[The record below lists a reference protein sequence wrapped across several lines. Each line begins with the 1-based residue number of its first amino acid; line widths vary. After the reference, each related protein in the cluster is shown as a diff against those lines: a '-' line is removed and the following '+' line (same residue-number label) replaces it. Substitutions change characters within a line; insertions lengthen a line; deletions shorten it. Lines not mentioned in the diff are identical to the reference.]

1 MADFYGVLWRPT
13 ARIASPPVPT
23 ELHKN
28 LPQNASSSTCMCV
41 RLKYESLFCDI
52 EYFSIEEMRLYC
64 IRGRGRNGKIDQS
77 ERRTKP
83 SRGQRER
90 EKPLVYFSK
99 LNREIK
105 KMLVPEQTFD
115 FMKNMNP
122 QQLVDFLLPKDD
134 DWHVKTS
141 SGNASV
147 WKAITV
153 LCGCLSLFYVV
164 SSLCVV
170 VTSLHFVVSSLCLVM
185 QS

>member
-1 MADFYGVLWRPT
+1 M
-13 ARIASPPVPT
+13 
-23 ELHKN
+23 
-28 LPQNASSSTCMCV
+28 
-41 RLKYESLFCDI
+41 
-52 EYFSIEEMRLYC
+52 
-64 IRGRGRNGKIDQS
+64 GRGRNGIIDQS

-90 EKPLVYFSK
+90 GKPLVYFSK

-122 QQLVDFLLPKDD
+122 QQLVDFLLPKND